1 MSELNQDT
9 ATRAEE
15 LIHRVEAYTRAI
27 NTTMAELKLLLSPK
41 PKQGDPQPNIRITEV
56 ASTRLANTCLRH
68 GIYTL
73 GQLAEM
79 RKIDLL
85 HFKAFGM
92 KSLQEAQ
99 RILEENGLSFK
110 E

>member
-1 MSELNQDT
+1 MHDKETT
-9 ATRAEE
+9 ARVRE
-15 LIHRVEAYTRAI
+15 LINRVEAYTRAI
-27 NTTMAELKLLLSPK
+27 NTTMAELKLIIG
-41 PKQGDPQPNIRITEV
+41 PKQVAPQPNIKIIEV
-56 ASTRLANTCLRH
+56 ASTRLANICLMH
-68 GIYTL
+68 GISTL

-79 RKIDLL
+79 HRIDLL
-85 HFKAFGM
+85 KFRAFGM

>member
-1 MSELNQDT
+1 MHDKETT
-9 ATRAEE
+9 ARAEE

-41 PKQGDPQPNIRITEV
+41 PKQVAPRPNIRITEV

>member
-1 MSELNQDT
+1 MHDKETT
-9 ATRAEE
+9 ARAGE
-15 LIHRVEAYTRAI
+15 LINRVEAYTRAI
-27 NTTMAELKLLLSPK
+27 NTTMAELKLLWVAK

-68 GIYTL
+68 GISTL

-79 RKIDLL
+79 HRIDLL
-85 HFKAFGM
+85 KFSAFGM
-92 KSLQEAQ
+92 KALQEAQ

>member
-1 MSELNQDT
+1 MYEKETT
-9 ATRAEE
+9 ARVRE
-15 LIHRVEAYTRAI
+15 LIRRMEAYTRAI
-27 NTTMAELKLLLSPK
+27 NTTMAELKQFIG
-41 PKQGDPQPNIRITEV
+41 PKQGDPQPSIRITEV

-79 RKIDLL
+79 RRTDLL